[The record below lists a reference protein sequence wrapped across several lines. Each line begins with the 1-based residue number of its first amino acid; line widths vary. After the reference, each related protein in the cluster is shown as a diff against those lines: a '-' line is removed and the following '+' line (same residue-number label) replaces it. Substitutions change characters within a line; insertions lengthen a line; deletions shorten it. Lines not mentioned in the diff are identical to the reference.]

1 MPEVGKSKT
10 RHGANSKT
18 ESEREREKEKKR
30 SGEREMLIGRDKEEE
45 REKQTGIYPANEEEV
60 DHRRVSAASLTI
72 AGGSST
78 PRS

>member
-1 MPEVGKSKT
+1 VPEVGKFKT
-10 RHGANSKT
+10 RNEAMR
-18 ESEREREKEKKR
+18 ERERGREEGR
-30 SGEREMLIGRDKEEE
+30 GGGGEN
-45 REKQTGIYPANEEEV
+45 QTGIYPASEEENKGEGREEV